1 MPKSSVRTITVKE
14 GAKNARCRLK
24 GNIGGALLL
33 STFALLGGCAE
44 RGVVDAT
51 SGEIKYESPDRKVND
66 YSRVRCD
73 GDIWKSQNDET
84 NANGLYWLRL
94 ISCAGT
100 FTPTQARAQ
109 SYGYDTTKW
118 DGVFKRAILLSKLDL
133 GNVERRSALEQLKNF
148 QATYPDSVYSLVQMW
163 RNEQQLQLGLQDEK
177 VRSQRQK
184 EGAESQIVDLQL
196 QMVEIKH
203 QLHETTRKLQ
213 NLTDIERQ
221 LSSRKLTQGESL
233 PPVNALPPQNPNA
246 GAAVEEPKL
255 QPAKTTA
262 PKADEPKT
270 DEKAEEK
277 AAQPVKP
284 SSAPTAAEPN
294 VKTEAQSS
302 GTSAEAKSEQP
313 EAVKQPEKP
322 TAAAPAPRPAT
333 ESETKVEKPA
343 QPAQS
348 QPTQGDT
355 APAAQ
360 KP

>member
-1 MPKSSVRTITVKE
+1 MPKSSVRTVTVKKE
-14 GAKNARCRLK
+14 AKNVRCRLK
-24 GNIGGALLL
+24 GKIGGALLL
-33 STFALLGGCAE
+33 SAAFALLGGCAE
-44 RGVVDAT
+44 RGVVDAA

-73 GDIWKSQNDET
+73 GDIWKGQNDET

-109 SYGYDTTKW
+109 SYGYDNARW
-118 DGVFKRAILLSKLDL
+118 DGVLKRAILLSKLEL
-133 GNVERRSALEQLKNF
+133 SSPERRGALEQLKNF

-163 RNEQQLQLGLQDEK
+163 RTEQQLQLSLQEEK
-177 VRSQRQK
+177 ARSQRQK
-184 EGAESQIVDLQL
+184 EGAESLIVDLQL

-233 PPVNALPPQNPNA
+233 PPVNALPPENSNA
-246 GAAVEEPKL
+246 GAAVDGAKP
-255 QPAKTTA
+255 QPVEAAT
-262 PKADEPKT
+262 PKAN
-270 DEKAEEK
+270 EKVEEK
-277 AAQPVKP
+277 AAPPAKSPQEPAV
-284 SSAPTAAEPN
+284 AEPKVE
-294 VKTEAQSS
+294 VKSSGASTEA
-302 GTSAEAKSEQP
+302 
-313 EAVKQPEKP
+313 KQPEKP
-322 TAAAPAPRPAT
+322 AATEPAPKPAA

-348 QPTQGDT
+348 QPSQGEV

>member
-1 MPKSSVRTITVKE
+1 MPKSSARTITAKE
-14 GAKNARCRLK
+14 KAKNARCRLK
-24 GNIGGALLL
+24 SKIGGALLL
-33 STFALLGGCAE
+33 SAFALLSGCVE
-44 RGVVDAT
+44 RGVVDAA

-109 SYGYDTTKW
+109 SYGYDGTKW

-133 GNVERRSALEQLKNF
+133 GNAERRGALEQLKNF

-163 RNEQQLQLGLQDEK
+163 RSEQQLQLGLQEE
-177 VRSQRQK
+177 RARAQRQK

-246 GAAVEEPKL
+246 GSAVNEPKP
-255 QPAKTTA
+255 QPVEAAA
-262 PKADEPKT
+262 PKV
-270 DEKAEEK
+270 DEKVEEK
-277 AAQPVKP
+277 AAQPAK
-284 SSAPTAAEPN
+284 APQEPAVAEP
-294 VKTEAQSS
+294 KAEIKSS
-302 GTSAEAKSEQP
+302 GASTET
-313 EAVKQPEKP
+313 KQPEKP
-322 TAAAPAPRPAT
+322 AAAAPESKPAPK
-333 ESETKVEKPA
+333 SETKVEKPA

-348 QPTQGDT
+348 QPAQSEA